1 MNYLESIDSEKK
13 KYFNLLEPNIP
24 DWLVEYINTP
34 SLLKQQYISVTC
46 GTYYSDL
53 FPSNIFFSSLDHSI
67 GVALICWHFTHD
79 KKVTLSGLFHDIA
92 TPVFKHSIDFMNG
105 DYVNQESTEEKT
117 REIIER
123 DKAIM
128 KLLKRDEITVDEV
141 YDYNIYPIADNDTP
155 RLSSD
160 RFEYSLSNMYFTY
173 QLADFDTIKSI
184 YENVTSGFTNEDGL
198 IELGFESLEQA
209 RKFIEIAS
217 RLSIIYREDRTIYS
231 MQLLADIMKRLKDEG
246 KITIEDLYDMKESEV
261 IELIKNSKYED
272 IFNIW
277 VSSQHVCLSDNEPE
291 NVYSVNHPS
300 KVRYIDPLVCDSKK
314 YGRASTIDELSKFYI
329 DSNLTYE
336 LNQYVYLPGI
346 DFNKKNI
353 QIGIVSAPTFMNQ
366 FIEKLKSGEL
376 KIETCPQVEVDS
388 ELTEEYIIKQLESY
402 QRLLDSG
409 IIDEASEEEQG
420 PVKKLI
426 PNNKK

>member
-1 MNYLESIDSEKK
+1 
-13 KYFNLLEPNIP
+13 
-24 DWLVEYINTP
+24 
-34 SLLKQQYISVTC
+34 
-46 GTYYSDL
+46 
-53 FPSNIFFSSLDHSI
+53 
-67 GVALICWHFTHD
+67 
-79 KKVTLSGLFHDIA
+79 
-92 TPVFKHSIDFMNG
+92 
-105 DYVNQESTEEKT
+105 
-117 REIIER
+117 
-123 DKAIM
+123 
-128 KLLKRDEITVDEV
+128 
-141 YDYNIYPIADNDTP
+141 
-155 RLSSD
+155 
-160 RFEYSLSNMYFTY
+160 
-173 QLADFDTIKSI
+173 
-184 YENVTSGFTNEDGL
+184 
-198 IELGFESLEQA
+198 
-209 RKFIEIAS
+209 
-217 RLSIIYREDRTIYS
+217 
-231 MQLLADIMKRLKDEG
+231 MKRLKDEG

-277 VSSQHVCLSDNEPE
+277 VSSQHVCLFDNEPE

-300 KVRYIDPLVCDSKK
+300 KVRYIDPLVSDSKK

-409 IIDEASEEEQG
+409 IIDEASKEEQG

-426 PNNKK
+426 TNNKK